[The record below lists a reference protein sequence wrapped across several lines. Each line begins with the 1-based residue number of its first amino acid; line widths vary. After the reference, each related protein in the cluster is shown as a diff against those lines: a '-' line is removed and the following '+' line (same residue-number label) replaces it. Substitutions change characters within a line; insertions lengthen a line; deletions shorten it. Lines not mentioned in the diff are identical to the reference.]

1 MRLRWLALPLL
12 LLAALLA
19 AMEFWPRDPAGTTVK
34 LAPQSERQTPAMA
47 PRQDGRPEAGE
58 TAAALPGYERVAP
71 RPPLSPLAAPAV
83 PAPPPDPSGTT
94 GWQERL
100 LHRPVALEANLLEAE
115 GHRLRLD
122 GIETPP
128 LETTCR
134 DGDGQDQPCG
144 MMARTALRQWIRA
157 RAISCR
163 APEKPN
169 PAVITTSCALAGD
182 DMAAW
187 MARNGWALEVNGP
200 GLEARLAEAREK
212 GRGLYAF
219 KAVNP
224 LPASSQGGR

>member
-12 LLAALLA
+12 LLAGMLA
-19 AMEFWPRDPAGTTVK
+19 AMEFWPGKPAGPPAK
-34 LAPQSERQTPAMA
+34 LAPQSERQPPAMA
-47 PRQDGRPEAGE
+47 PRQGARPAAGE

-71 RPPLSPLAAPAV
+71 RPPLGPLAAPAT
-83 PAPPPDPSGTT
+83 PPPPPDPSDRT

-115 GHRLRLD
+115 GQRLRLG

-128 LETTCR
+128 LEATCR
-134 DGDGQDQPCG
+134 DDGGQDHPCG
-144 MMARTALRQWIRA
+144 MMARTALRRWIRA

-169 PAVITTSCALAGD
+169 PAVITTSCVLAGE

-187 MARNGWALEVNGP
+187 MARNGWVTKADAP
-200 GLEARLAEAREK
+200 ALEARLDEARRE

-224 LPASSQGGR
+224 LPASSQSGR